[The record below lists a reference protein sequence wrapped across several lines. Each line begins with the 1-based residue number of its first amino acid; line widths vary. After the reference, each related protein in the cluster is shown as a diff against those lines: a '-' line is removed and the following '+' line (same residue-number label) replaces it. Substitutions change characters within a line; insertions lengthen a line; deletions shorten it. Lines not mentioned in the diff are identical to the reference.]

1 MDESASA
8 AGAGADEGAAGAGS
22 DSSSKRAS
30 SSGKPQVTGMYNG
43 KEVSFNAVWGKHTF
57 TEDEIARLLA
67 GETIKID
74 YTSKAGRKKTT
85 TGKLGYKTFKGKK
98 YFGFQPDF

>member
-1 MDESASA
+1 MERRSGSA
-8 AGAGADEGAAGAGS
+8 
-22 DSSSKRAS
+22 
-30 SSGKPQVTGMYNG
+30 GKPKVTGMFAG

-85 TGKLGYKTFKGKK
+85 TGKLTFNKYDPVARKHVVYKETKLR
-98 YFGFQPDF
+98 